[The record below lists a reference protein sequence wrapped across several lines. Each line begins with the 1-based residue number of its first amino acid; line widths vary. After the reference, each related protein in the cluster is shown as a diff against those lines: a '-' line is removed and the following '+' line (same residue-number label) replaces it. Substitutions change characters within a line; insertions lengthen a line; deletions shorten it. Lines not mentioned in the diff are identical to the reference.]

1 MDLYNAWIKEL
12 KSIFDKI
19 RNEKK
24 LKEYLKQTPI
34 AKKFL
39 LHCQKINAL
48 ELTFE
53 MFKEFCAF
61 RNYGL
66 TDVEKKKYEQLKIRL
81 KQTQKLQ

>member
-39 LHCQKINAL
+39 LHCQK
-48 ELTFE
+48 
-53 MFKEFCAF
+53 MP
-61 RNYGL
+61 
-66 TDVEKKKYEQLKIRL
+66 
-81 KQTQKLQ
+81 

>member
-1 MDLYNAWIKEL
+1 MQQQKTAHITLCWGMDLYNAWIKEL

-53 MFKEFCAF
+53 MFKEFCVPTF
-61 RNYGL
+61 C
-66 TDVEKKKYEQLKIRL
+66 
-81 KQTQKLQ
+81 